1 MTQNC
6 CSRFGLRSATLGA
19 VEFMKTRWRM
29 LLVGL
34 GFGILLATVVL
45 VGHREEPVYQGK
57 PLSYWVTQLGSDEI
71 HGAPKEA
78 VAAIRAIGPK
88 AVPFLMEWMPHR
100 QPLRPAWMI
109 RVWEWC
115 MERLHVSPQQEEKEA
130 PSSHCVEIAWW
141 ALGNEGKSAIPAL
154 ARVINQPP
162 ATADD
167 YSAWTHSAKAISY
180 LGPDAIVPML
190 TAATNMQGKHEV
202 WELLHN
208 FRNLRTNGAPAVPS
222 LLQWA
227 NDPDYFVR
235 SGVASALGGIGKRA
249 DLAVPVLLAGLHDSN
264 SMVRRDAATALGAFA
279 EDADTVLPALIKVIN
294 GNDAQARGGALSGLG
309 RIRDK
314 AEIVVP
320 LLASYLSDRNSV
332 VTRQA
337 AYALR
342 NLGSRAGL
350 LALLRT
356 TNNIPGVSGIADIVD
371 GAAEIISGEEEE
383 RRRQS
388 IVAKLA
394 AIYATGSAAEVPD
407 LRIEGKP
414 LSQILGN
421 EAATLRLDQL
431 LALRLVAFDIQE
443 SIAMF
448 DVPMSYN
455 AVTNLGTL
463 RLLCDADPGERAG
476 DEAMVQEFVRSTND
490 HCRLIWN
497 TMYDPPGQHFLQ
509 VELVIRRWPDPSRQ
523 GNYIE
528 REIPLRGPLLSFL
541 STNTLQYFLHGDSYF
556 DYGAYFRVK
565 LAQPV
570 GAYALELT
578 TPSGEHIHT
587 ISGTTTNGVVNVYWD
602 LLYGGGKRYT
612 NESFNSTWSV
622 TFPNPPKPGTTNS
635 PHATSPP

>member
-1 MTQNC
+1 MTI
-6 CSRFGLRSATLGA
+6 
-19 VEFMKTRWRM
+19 RWRP

-34 GFGILLATVVL
+34 GFVILLAMAFWL
-45 VGHREEPVYQGK
+45 WASKEPVYQGK
-57 PLSYWVTQLGSDEI
+57 PLSYWVTRLGSDELR
-71 HGAPKEA
+71 GAPKDA

-88 AVPFLMEWMPHR
+88 AVPFLLEWMPHS
-100 QPLRPAWMI
+100 QPRRPAWMA
-109 RVWEWC
+109 RVWQWC
-115 MERLHVSPQQEEKEA
+115 SERLHLSQNEEQT
-130 PSSHCVEIAWW
+130 PTSDCVEVAWW
-141 ALGNEGKSAIPAL
+141 ALGTEGKSAIPTL
-154 ARVINQPP
+154 ARVITQPLG
-162 ATADD
+162 TMDD
-167 YSAWTHSAKAISY
+167 YSVWTDSAKAISY

-208 FRNLRTNGAPAVPS
+208 FENLGTNGAPAVPG
-222 LLQWA
+222 LLHWA
-227 NDPDYFVR
+227 KDPDYFVR
-235 SGVASALGGIGKRA
+235 AAVVSALGGIGKRP
-249 DLAVPVLLAGLHDSN
+249 DLAAPVILAALEDSN

-279 EDADTVLPALIKVIN
+279 DESNAVLPALIKVIN

-309 RIRDK
+309 RIRSRP
-314 AEIVVP
+314 EIVVP
-320 LLASYLSDRNSV
+320 LIASYLSDRNSV

-383 RRRQS
+383 GRRQS

-394 AIYATGSAAEVPD
+394 AIYATGSAAEVTD

-414 LSQILGN
+414 LSQILRN

-431 LALRLVAFDIQE
+431 LALRLVAFDKQE

-448 DVPMSYN
+448 DVPISYD

-476 DEAMVQEFVRSTND
+476 DEAMVQEFERSTNG
-490 HCRLIWN
+490 HCRLVWN
-497 TMYDPPGQHFLQ
+497 TMYDPPGQHFVQ
-509 VELVIRRWPDPSRQ
+509 VELVICRWPDHSQQ
-523 GNYIE
+523 GNYNE
-528 REIPLRGPLLSFL
+528 REIPLRGPLFSFL
-541 STNTLQYFLHGDSYF
+541 STNTLQYFLHGDTYF

-578 TPSGEHIHT
+578 TLSGERIHT
-587 ISGTTTNGVVNVYWD
+587 ITGTTTNGIVNVYWD
-602 LLYGGGKRYT
+602 LLYDGGKRFT
-612 NESFNSTWSV
+612 DESFNSTWTV
-622 TFPNPPKPGTTNS
+622 TFPELSKPGSTNS
-635 PHATSPP
+635 TQATSRP